1 MLGRAPSPGRPGE
14 PRFFL
19 SRRPGSPPSPLPLGK
34 PATRTTRGSRRA
46 SEDDSSRLQTALQG
60 YAARCA
66 VHAGRDSANLI
77 FTAARVTLGT
87 RRAWCATRRL
97 EQSSG
102 PGAKTRGSPGTPVP
116 RPHQLEKR
124 GRGASRP
131 AGPARQSG
139 PRVRRSLTP
148 LRPRGRRP
156 PGHRSRGSECRGG
169 AVTHPLPSNSFCSKL
184 GGAEIGGKYPESVSG
199 LLRERRGQ
207 AKTGNSTGFRSP
219 LAPTPFLGT
228 RVSVCRSVLS
238 AFFPCVRF
246 PAPTIGRVGSA
257 GLSPEQC
264 SRTCALERTDAR
276 PPFQVRA
283 QGPLA
288 PLRR

>member
-1 MLGRAPSPGRPGE
+1 MSESSLAKYCLVSGAAWGVLLPETPPSPSCGARREKLRVLQQGMATPGPTKPEGRQMLGRAPSPGRPGE
-14 PRFFL
+14 HRFSL

-46 SEDDSSRLQTALQG
+46 SEDDSSRLQTALRG
-60 YAARCA
+60 YGARCA

-87 RRAWCATRRL
+87 RRGWCATRRL

-169 AVTHPLPSNSFCSKL
+169 AVTHPLPSNSFRAKL
-184 GGAEIGGKYPESVSG
+184 GGAEIGGK
-199 LLRERRGQ
+199 
-207 AKTGNSTGFRSP
+207 
-219 LAPTPFLGT
+219 
-228 RVSVCRSVLS
+228 
-238 AFFPCVRF
+238 
-246 PAPTIGRVGSA
+246 
-257 GLSPEQC
+257 
-264 SRTCALERTDAR
+264 
-276 PPFQVRA
+276 
-283 QGPLA
+283 
-288 PLRR
+288 